1 MQEIVECRSDTSYA
15 ERPMAFYW
23 QGQRLVVAALLAS
36 WRTPQE
42 KWFRVSLPD
51 GQIFELGYSE
61 DLDRWN
67 IAPK

>member
-1 MQEIVECRSDTSYA
+1 MPDLVECRSDYSYA
-15 ERPMAFYW
+15 GRPVAFYW
-23 QGQRLVVAALLAS
+23 QGQRLKVATLLSS
-36 WRTPQE
+36 WRTPHE